1 MWNFDLRK
9 FKRLQT
15 FGLSELMMALS
26 QVSSQVSS
34 RRSSEH
40 GGRMRGPFTFALIAL
55 AVAFVII
62 GNMTAAGPAVY
73 RPLSVIAQR

>member
-1 MWNFDLRK
+1 
-9 FKRLQT
+9 
-15 FGLSELMMALS
+15 
-26 QVSSQVSS
+26 
-34 RRSSEH
+34 
-40 GGRMRGPFTFALIAL
+40 MRGPFTFALIAL